1 MITEPFS
8 TLHYFLTLALLLLP
22 AIILGLKEKRS
33 FLYEIFFTT
42 TFLIIIFYKEPI
54 DGFTLFAYAIYLVL
68 LNIIFS
74 HIIQR
79 KKHWAFL
86 WIFIILS
93 LIPLL
98 ASRIST
104 DFFVIGLSYMSFR
117 AIQIIIETHNELIK
131 KISFIETLYFLLF
144 VPAISAGP
152 IDRSRRFL
160 KDKNTKRPKEEY
172 EKLLRKGI
180 FRIFLGIAYKF
191 ILSLIIYHFW
201 LSTIP
206 KTATLLS
213 SINYM
218 YAYSLYLFFDFAGYS
233 LMAIGVSN
241 ILNYDFP
248 ENFNLPFISKDIKEF
263 WNRWHLTLSF
273 WLRDFLY
280 TPLVMALLKKKYFK
294 SRYTASY
301 IGYIT
306 TMTIMGLWHGFT
318 IYYAFYGLYHGLLL
332 VLNDLI
338 EQRTSWYRDFRDSK
352 SGSIILI
359 FICFNLV
366 CFGFLIF
373 SGYNF
378 KNGK

>member
-8 TLHYFLTLALLLLP
+8 TFNFFLALTVLLIP

-33 FLYEIFFTT
+33 FIYELFFTAIILIIVFFNEPRDGLT
-42 TFLIIIFYKEPI
+42 LSGYALFLNLLCKTFLLIINKKKYYLILWLFIF
-54 DGFTLFAYAIYLVL
+54 
-68 LNIIFS
+68 
-74 HIIQR
+74 
-79 KKHWAFL
+79 
-86 WIFIILS
+86 LS
-93 LIPLL
+93 LIPLFI
-98 ASRIST
+98 SRISSQW
-104 DFFVIGLSYMSFR
+104 FLLGLSYMTFR
-117 AIQIIIETHNELIK
+117 AIQIIIESYNNLIK
-131 KISFIETLYFLLF
+131 EISFIETLYFLLF
-144 VPAISAGP
+144 APAISAGP

-160 KDKNTKRPKEEY
+160 KDQNAMRTKDDY
-172 EKLLRKGI
+172 EILLKKGI
-180 FRIFLGIAYKF
+180 FKVFLGIAYKF
-191 ILSLIIYHFW
+191 IFGLLIYHFW
-201 LSTIP
+201 LSPISKSPTV
-206 KTATLLS
+206 LN

-218 YAYSLYLFFDFAGYS
+218 YAYSFYLFFDFAGYS
-233 LMAIGVSN
+233 LIAIGVSN

-280 TPLVMALLKKKYFK
+280 TPLVMFLLKKKFFK

-306 TMTIMGLWHGFT
+306 TMTVMGLWHGFT
-318 IYYAFYGLYHGLLL
+318 IYYTLYGLYHGLLL
-332 VLNDLI
+332 VLNDLL
-338 EQRTSWYRDFRDSK
+338 EQKTGWYRNFRDSK
-352 SGSIILI
+352 TGTVILI

-366 CFGFLIF
+366 AFGFLLF